1 MIKPR
6 IPESEADRIRTLEEY
21 GILDTPPEPEFD
33 ALTELASSILG
44 VPIAMVSLVDRDR
57 QWFKSK
63 VGLPVSQTA
72 REVSFCGHAI
82 LEDDVFVVEDAGA
95 DERFHDNP
103 LVLSDPQIRFYAG
116 APLRAWNGEAI
127 GTLCVIDRK
136 PQKID
141 EDKRRALRTLANM
154 VVTQLELKR
163 KNRELT
169 VALETIE
176 QQKSGLIHN
185 SKMSALGEMAGG
197 MAHEINNPLTI
208 ISGHASRIAMLLKTP
223 ENADR
228 NGRLESAV
236 AGIGKGVERISNI
249 IRGLQLFSRDGAA
262 DPHENCDLRQ
272 VVRDS
277 LGLCQENL
285 YNLGIQLRYEMPEVP
300 MMVRCRPTQISQ
312 ILVNLLNNAKDAIKT
327 QETERWIRI
336 DLFMHGSDILLR
348 VRDSGTGIPEELRY
362 RIFEPFFS
370 TKAPGSGTG
379 LGLSVSR
386 SLAIANQAELDLC
399 YKTGPTCFQV
409 RFIAGTA
416 GTL

>member
-1 MIKPR
+1 MMKPR
-6 IPESEADRIRTLEEY
+6 TPQSEVERIRTLEEY
-21 GILDTPPEPEFD
+21 RILDTPPEPEFD

-44 VPIAMVSLVDRDR
+44 VPIALVSLVDRDR

-63 VGLPVSQTA
+63 VGLSVSETA

-82 LEDDVFVVEDAGA
+82 LEPDVFVVEDAGE
-95 DERFHDNP
+95 DERFQDNP
-103 LVLSDPQIRFYAG
+103 LVKDDPRIRFYAG
-116 APLRAWNGEAI
+116 APLRAPNGEAI

-141 EDKRRALRTLANM
+141 ATRRRALRTLADM

-169 VALETIE
+169 AALATIE
-176 QQKSGLIHN
+176 QQRSGLIHN

-208 ISGHASRIAMLLKTP
+208 ISGHASRIAMLLESAETP
-223 ENADR
+223 DR
-228 NGRLESAV
+228 NARVESAV
-236 AGIGKGVERISNI
+236 AGIGKGVERISTI

-262 DPHENCDLRQ
+262 DPLETCDLRQ

-277 LGLCQENL
+277 LGLCQEHL
-285 YNLGIQLRYEMPEVP
+285 YNLGIQLRYEVPEQA
-300 MMVRCRPTQISQ
+300 MMVHCRPTQISQ
-312 ILVNLLNNAKDAIKT
+312 ILVNLLNNAKDAVKSI
-327 QETERWIRI
+327 ESERWIRI
-336 DLFMHGSDILLR
+336 DFMRKEKEILLR
-348 VRDSGTGIPEELRY
+348 VRDSGPGIPEELRY

-386 SLAIANQAELDLC
+386 SLALANHAELDLC
-399 YKTGPTCFQV
+399 SETGPSCFQI
-409 RFIAGTA
+409 RFIP
-416 GTL
+416 

>member
-1 MIKPR
+1 MKPR
-6 IPESEADRIRTLEEY
+6 TPQSEVERIRTLEEY
-21 GILDTPPEPEFD
+21 RILDTPPEPEFD

-44 VPIAMVSLVDRDR
+44 VPIALVSLVDRDR

-63 VGLPVSQTA
+63 VGLSVSETA

-82 LEDDVFVVEDAGA
+82 LEPDVFVVEDAGE
-95 DERFHDNP
+95 DERFQDNP
-103 LVLSDPQIRFYAG
+103 LVKDDPRIRFYAG
-116 APLRAWNGEAI
+116 APLRAPNGEAI

-141 EDKRRALRTLANM
+141 ATRRRALRTLADM

-169 VALETIE
+169 AALATIE
-176 QQKSGLIHN
+176 QQRSGLIHN

-208 ISGHASRIAMLLKTP
+208 ISGHASRIAMLLESAETP
-223 ENADR
+223 DR
-228 NGRLESAV
+228 NARVESAV
-236 AGIGKGVERISNI
+236 AGIGKGVERISTI

-262 DPHENCDLRQ
+262 DPLETCDLRQ

-277 LGLCQENL
+277 LGLCQEHL
-285 YNLGIQLRYEMPEVP
+285 YNLGIQLRYEVPEQA
-300 MMVRCRPTQISQ
+300 MMVHCRPTQISQ
-312 ILVNLLNNAKDAIKT
+312 ILVNLLNNAKDAVKSI
-327 QETERWIRI
+327 ESERWIRI
-336 DLFMHGSDILLR
+336 DFMRKEKEILLR
-348 VRDSGTGIPEELRY
+348 VRDSGPGIPEELRY

-386 SLAIANQAELDLC
+386 SLALANHAELDLC
-399 YKTGPTCFQV
+399 SETGPSCFQI
-409 RFIAGTA
+409 RFIP
-416 GTL
+416 

>member
-1 MIKPR
+1 MMKPR
-6 IPESEADRIRTLEEY
+6 TPESEVERIRTLEEY
-21 GILDTPPEPEFD
+21 RILDTPPEPEFD

-44 VPIAMVSLVDRDR
+44 VPIALVSLVDRER

-63 VGLPVSQTA
+63 VGLPVSETA

-82 LEDDVFVVEDAGA
+82 LEQDVFVVEDAGE
-95 DERFHDNP
+95 DERFLDNP
-103 LVLSDPQIRFYAG
+103 LVKDDPRIRFYAG
-116 APLRAWNGEAI
+116 APLRAPNGEAI

-141 EDKRRALRTLANM
+141 ATRRRALRTLADM

-169 VALETIE
+169 AALATIE

-208 ISGHASRIAMLLKTP
+208 ISGHASRIAMLLESA
-223 ENADR
+223 ENPDR
-228 NGRLESAV
+228 NARLESAV
-236 AGIGKGVERISNI
+236 AGIGKGVERISTI

-262 DPHENCDLRQ
+262 DPLETCDLRQ

-277 LGLCQENL
+277 LGLCQEHL
-285 YNLGIQLRYEMPEVP
+285 YNLGIQLRYEMPEQAMLVH
-300 MMVRCRPTQISQ
+300 CRPTQISQ
-312 ILVNLLNNAKDAIKT
+312 ILVNLLNNAKDAVKNM
-327 QETERWIRI
+327 ESERWIRI
-336 DLFMHGSDILLR
+336 DFMRKEKEILLR
-348 VRDSGTGIPEELRY
+348 VRDSGPGIPEELRY

-386 SLAIANQAELDLC
+386 SLALANHAELDLC
-399 YKTGPTCFQV
+399 SETGPSCFQV
-409 RFIAGTA
+409 RFIP
-416 GTL
+416 